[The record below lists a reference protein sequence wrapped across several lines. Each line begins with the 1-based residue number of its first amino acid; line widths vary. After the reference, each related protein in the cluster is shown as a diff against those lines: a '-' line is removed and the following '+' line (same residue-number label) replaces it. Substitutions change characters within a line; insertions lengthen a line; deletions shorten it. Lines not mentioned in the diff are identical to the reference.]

1 MSQTQNASPTS
12 KPYDRVYNL
21 VLACGGVHDPRNFAI
36 EVLKNVQ
43 KICRFDAASVYFKAP
58 SGSVEDQY
66 LLNTDEYWSNIYL
79 DYYSSINNNQY
90 SYKRESRPKAEGW
103 NIRDWRQEQVTE
115 FVNGLVRP
123 RGLKYSLG
131 FSLYDLNGCGRILFC
146 LDRLDN
152 ERFSSNELMALSM
165 SIPML
170 NNLHK
175 NFYYQRSS
183 QSGSEGANRSIMEK
197 AGLTAREVEVTNLLC
212 QGISPANISKV
223 LCISLST
230 SYKHIAH
237 IYEKLKVSSRQELMA
252 KLLG

>member
-1 MSQTQNASPTS
+1 MTQTQVPTPTS
-12 KPYDRVYNL
+12 KPYDSVYKL
-21 VLACGGVHDPRNFAI
+21 VLACGAVHDPRNFAI

-43 KICRFDAASVYFKAP
+43 KVCRFDAASVYFKAP

-79 DYYSSINNNQY
+79 DYYSGIDNNRY
-90 SYKRESRPKAEGW
+90 SYNRDSSIGEGCKM
-103 NIRDWRQEQVTE
+103 RDWQQEQVSE
-115 FVNGLVRP
+115 FISGLVRP

-131 FSLYDLNGCGRILFC
+131 FSLHDLNGCGRIMFC

-152 ERFSSNELMALSM
+152 ERFSNNELMTLSM

-175 NFYYQRSS
+175 NFYYQRTSPA
-183 QSGSEGANRSIMEK
+183 GSEEAKRAIMDK
-197 AGLTAREVEVTNLLC
+197 ARLTAREVEVTDLLC
-212 QGISPANISKV
+212 QGVSPAKISKV

-237 IYEKLKVSSRQELMA
+237 IYEKMKVSSRQELMA
-252 KLLG
+252 RLLG